1 MLYNLH
7 VKNLALIDEQEIEFE
22 SGLNILTGETGAGKS
37 VIIGSINLALG
48 AKADKDMIRSGSE
61 YALIEMTFGLSG
73 QEQISQV
80 KALEIPVE
88 EDGTVL
94 IQRKI
99 MPNRSICKV
108 GGETVTTRQLKDLS
122 NILINIHGQNDHQ
135 LLLHKTK
142 QLAILDDYAGSQLAA
157 IKTKLRESYH
167 ICLELQKQL
176 QETDLDEKT
185 RIREQELASFELNE
199 ITDAALQPGEDDRL
213 ENDYRRMLNGRR
225 IAEAVGQVAEIIS
238 GESAEENASDAIS
251 RALREMNT
259 VSAYDAQIA
268 ELSKQ
273 LSEVDDLLS
282 DFSRSLAEYMD
293 DSEFDEAD
301 FQKTEER
308 LNLINHLK
316 DKYGGSIDRIL
327 QYQEEKQKELEMLQ
341 DLDAHRLQLQ
351 KQLQE
356 SNRKALILCK
366 ELSEIRSENASRL
379 AKRMKKAL
387 IDLNFLDVQ
396 FEIPVRPSAENISA
410 NGYDD
415 VEFMISTNPGET
427 VRPLDQ
433 IASGGELS
441 RIMLALKTVLADK
454 DEIETLVFDEIDAGI
469 SGHTAWKVSE
479 KLGVLAKEHQIVC
492 ITHLPQIAAM
502 ADTHFQIEKGIERDR
517 TITRIRRLNSED
529 SIQELARL
537 LGGAQI
543 TDAVVQNAREMRKMA
558 EQTKVEA

>member
-1 MLYNLH
+1 M
-7 VKNLALIDEQEIEFE
+7 
-22 SGLNILTGETGAGKS
+22 S
-37 VIIGSINLALG
+37 
-48 AKADKDMIRSGSE
+48 
-61 YALIEMTFGLSG
+61 
-73 QEQISQV
+73 
-80 KALEIPVE
+80 
-88 EDGTVL
+88 
-94 IQRKI
+94 
-99 MPNRSICKV
+99 
-108 GGETVTTRQLKDLS
+108 
-122 NILINIHGQNDHQ
+122 LINQ
-135 LLLHKTK
+135 
-142 QLAILDDYAGSQLAA
+142 
-157 IKTKLRESYH
+157 
-167 ICLELQKQL
+167 
-176 QETDLDEKT
+176 
-185 RIREQELASFELNE
+185 
-199 ITDAALQPGEDDRL
+199 
-213 ENDYRRMLNGRR
+213 
-225 IAEAVGQVAEIIS
+225 
-238 GESAEENASDAIS
+238 
-251 RALREMNT
+251 
-259 VSAYDAQIA
+259 
-268 ELSKQ
+268 
-273 LSEVDDLLS
+273 
-282 DFSRSLAEYMD
+282 
-293 DSEFDEAD
+293 
-301 FQKTEER
+301 
-308 LNLINHLK
+308 
-316 DKYGGSIDRIL
+316 
-327 QYQEEKQKELEMLQ
+327 MLQ

-479 KLGVLAKEHQIVC
+479 KLGVLAREHQIIC

-517 TITRIRRLNSED
+517 TITRISRLNSED